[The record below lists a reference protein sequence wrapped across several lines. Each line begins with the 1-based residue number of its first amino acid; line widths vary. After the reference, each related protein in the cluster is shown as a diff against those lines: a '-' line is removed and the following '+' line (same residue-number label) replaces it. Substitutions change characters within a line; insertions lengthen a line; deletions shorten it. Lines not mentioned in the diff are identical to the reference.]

1 MLKFWVRSISLGLL
15 VALIIIIATP
25 SLRTKLTPNLVSQ
38 PRNIG
43 ALQISFNDAVR
54 KAAPAVVN
62 IYNRKYSEE
71 DHRKLSIQGLGSGVI
86 VSEKGYIITNYH
98 VVAQADQIVVALQD
112 GRAAAAQLVGKDRR
126 TDIAVLKVEG
136 TGLPVIPLN
145 PNYQPKVG
153 DVVLAIGNPYN
164 LGQTTTFGI
173 ISATGRSS
181 ISADGRQA
189 FIQTDAAINEGN
201 SGGALVNT
209 QGELVGIN
217 TASFQQATDLET
229 YGISFAIPHSLAS
242 KIMTKIIAD
251 GRVIRGY
258 IGVDG
263 QDINAMTSR
272 LLGNDRIGGIIV
284 LSVEP
289 NGPAAQ
295 AGFLEQDIL
304 LKIDGKK
311 VNGRQNVTDTVTDF
325 RPGTVVDFTLL
336 RKGEEI
342 VLPVT
347 IGEDTRQ

>member
-1 MLKFWVRSISLGLL
+1 AI
-15 VALIIIIATP
+15 AIIMVTP
-25 SLRTKLTPNLVSQ
+25 SLRAKLMPVVEQ

-43 ALQISFNDAVR
+43 ALQISFNEAVR

-62 IYNRKYSEE
+62 IYNRKYSEN
-71 DHRKLSIQGLGSGVI
+71 DRRKLSIQGLGSGVI

-126 TDIAVLKVEG
+126 TDIAVLRVEG

-145 PNYQPKVG
+145 PDYHPKVG

-189 FIQTDAAINEGN
+189 FIQTDAAINDGN

-229 YGISFAIPHSLAS
+229 YGISFAIPYSLAS

-263 QDINAMTSR
+263 Q
-272 LLGNDRIGGIIV
+272 
-284 LSVEP
+284 
-289 NGPAAQ
+289 
-295 AGFLEQDIL
+295 
-304 LKIDGKK
+304 
-311 VNGRQNVTDTVTDF
+311 
-325 RPGTVVDFTLL
+325 
-336 RKGEEI
+336 
-342 VLPVT
+342 
-347 IGEDTRQ
+347 